1 MNPWLS
7 ADNAT
12 ADWRAAKLEWIVKDA
27 EAKIAAEK
35 LRIAAAKM
43 QFRGTSVRSSQSC
56 KVATFKNQ
64 TSFSTR
70 FVKFA
75 KLESLQCG
83 QRSPSYWRRL
93 ERRKEERE
101 NTRERAEKHEDR
113 LSKVDVNTV
122 VRFAS
127 RWCSE
132 FNVMKRREEKKE
144 KQRQEKERQQKE
156 RVSHFSRHGILMHLD
171 GFPGFVQAFED
182 LQAEMLAKPFAEYVQ
197 QKIEEPAAKHFIGSF
212 CSNERAVEFWWDM
225 WDDWR
230 DFNGVR
236 YE

>member
-1 MNPWLS
+1 MNPFLS

-113 LSKVDVNTV
+113 LSKVDVNSAV

-156 RVSHFSRHGILMHLD
+156 RASHFSRHGILD

-197 QKIEEPAAKHFIGSF
+197 QKTEEPAAKHFIGLF

>member
-93 ERRKEERE
+93 ERRKKERE

-144 KQRQEKERQQKE
+144 KQHQEKERQQKE
-156 RVSHFSRHGILMHLD
+156 RVSHFSRHGIQLD

-197 QKIEEPAAKHFIGSF
+197 QKTEEPAAKHFIGSF

>member
-93 ERRKEERE
+93 ERRKKERE

-113 LSKVDVNTV
+113 LSKVDVNSTV

-144 KQRQEKERQQKE
+144 KLRTVRHEADTIVEKEAKTPVEEEAKTPVEEEVKTPACKTMAEIRADRLQ
-156 RVSHFSRHGILMHLD
+156 S
-171 GFPGFVQAFED
+171 
-182 LQAEMLAKPFAEYVQ
+182 LQAA
-197 QKIEEPAAKHFIGSF
+197 IGRGSYY
-212 CSNERAVEFWWDM
+212 S
-225 WDDWR
+225 
-230 DFNGVR
+230 GL
-236 YE
+236 

>member
-75 KLESLQCG
+75 KLESC
-83 QRSPSYWRRL
+83 RSPSYWRRL
-93 ERRKEERE
+93 ERRKKERE
-101 NTRERAEKHEDR
+101 STRERAEKHEDR

-144 KQRQEKERQQKE
+144 KQHQEKERQQKE
-156 RVSHFSRHGILMHLD
+156 RVSHFSRHGIQLD

-197 QKIEEPAAKHFIGSF
+197 QKTEEPAAKHFIGSF